1 MAMPMVHIVSHAT
14 DLGHPTARAAEM
26 LAVLLAF
33 GTASRLAFGAL
44 ADRIGPL
51 KALLVAS
58 GLQALVLSF
67 YLFVDGLAGL
77 YLLSVL
83 FGLSFGGIV
92 PLYTLII
99 RDHFAAS
106 ESGWRIGVIMLFGT
120 IGAGLGGWLGGFVF
134 DLTASYQWAFVLG
147 VIFNI
152 GNLAIIGT
160 LLGRER
166 RQTAIALA
174 A

>member
-1 MAMPMVHIVSHAT
+1 MVHIVSHAT
-14 DLGHPTARAAEM
+14 DLGHATARAAEM

-44 ADRIGPL
+44 ADRIGAL
-51 KALLVAS
+51 KTLLLAS
-58 GLQALVLSF
+58 GFQALVLCF
-67 YLFVDGLAGL
+67 YLLVDSLVGLFV
-77 YLLSVL
+77 LSVL

-92 PLYTLII
+92 PLYTLIV
-99 RDHFAAS
+99 REHFSAH

-134 DLTASYQWAFVLG
+134 DLTASYQWAFVWG
-147 VIFNI
+147 VVFNI
-152 GNLAIIGT
+152 GNLAIVGT

-166 RQTAIALA
+166 RQAVIAQA